1 MTDTMTAEQRHR
13 CMSHIRSRDTK
24 PELKVRRWLWHHGY
38 RYRLNVKSVPGKP
51 DIVMRPYRTA
61 IFVNGCF
68 WHGHNVQFS
77 TAQIE
82 NSKLKNEKGVC
93 SEDSRAAQIE
103 NSKLESEKDVC
114 SEDSLAAQIE
124 NSKLKSEEAVDYG
137 AAQIENSACC
147 KIPQSN
153 RAFWVAKIK
162 RNQERDQRNYQLL
175 QENGWQVI
183 VVWECQLT
191 PHQIEHTMREVE
203 LLLNSNMLA
212 RYKHAPAP
220 FTTGEEQLPAAAENN
235 IEYNK

>member
-68 WHGHNVQFS
+68 WHGHGVE
-77 TAQIE
+77 IE
-82 NSKLKNEKGVC
+82 NSKLK
-93 SEDSRAAQIE
+93 
-103 NSKLESEKDVC
+103 SEKDVC

-124 NSKLKSEEAVDYG
+124 NSKLNSEKAADYG

-212 RYKHAPAP
+212 RYKHAPVP

-235 IEYNK
+235 IEYHSK

>member
-1 MTDTMTAEQRHR
+1 MTDTMTTEQRHR

-68 WHGHNVQFS
+68 WHGHGVE
-77 TAQIE
+77 IE
-82 NSKLKNEKGVC
+82 NSKLK
-93 SEDSRAAQIE
+93 
-103 NSKLESEKDVC
+103 SEKDVC

-124 NSKLKSEEAVDYG
+124 KSKLKSEEAVDYG

-191 PHQIEHTMREVE
+191 PHQIDHTMREVE

-220 FTTGEEQLPAAAENN
+220 FTTEEEQLPTAAENN
-235 IEYNK
+235 IEYHSK

>member
-82 NSKLKNEKGVC
+82 NSKLKIEKGVC
-93 SEDSRAAQIE
+93 SEDSCAA
-103 NSKLESEKDVC
+103 L
-114 SEDSLAAQIE
+114 IE
-124 NSKLKSEEAVDYG
+124 NSKLKIEK
-137 AAQIENSACC
+137 AADSGSALIENSACC

-153 RAFWVAKIK
+153 RAFWVAKIR

-191 PHQIEHTMREVE
+191 PKQIEHTMREVE
-203 LLLNSNMLA
+203 LLLNNNMLA
-212 RYKHAPAP
+212 RYKHAPNP
-220 FTTGEEQLPAAAENN
+220 FTTEEEPLPLAAEDS
-235 IEYNK
+235 IEYQDK